1 MYRPHFELDQWSS
14 KSEAIPMPRGSGAH
28 GRGTPSISVTNIATA
43 AGNQFL
49 GETQWLIDR

>member
-1 MYRPHFELDQWSS
+1 
-14 KSEAIPMPRGSGAH
+14 MPRGSGAH